1 MDDEPRGSID
11 ETRLRGW
18 HLVAGIA
25 AALLVAGAVI
35 LGVGRVAG
43 YAHLSD
49 AIRGADYR
57 WLVLCLVGQIGVFAG
72 YAGSLRVAVAV
83 DDRAHVPVSVSLRL
97 VLASF
102 AATQVFAFGGVAGLA
117 LIFWA
122 LRKLGM
128 RSAEAAVRLIGLS
141 TAVYLVFGVLGWSA
155 ALLSLV
161 TDEAPLGMT
170 VPWLAGIPIVL
181 LAARWFTEPRR
192 VRRLDDPSDGVL
204 RRALATGIGAAAW
217 VRAMLHSDRG
227 QPLFAWASLYWLGDM
242 LSLWAALRAFGAAP
256 SLPAL
261 ALAYAT
267 GYLAQSL
274 PIPFIAT
281 GGVDA
286 ATTFALHTLG
296 VPLDAALAGVV
307 AHRLFAFWLP
317 VIPGSI
323 FALTLPGLGT
333 RLERLAPAA

>member
-1 MDDEPRGSID
+1 VTEPIR

-18 HLVAGIA
+18 HLVAGIF
-25 AALLVAGAVI
+25 AALGVGAAVV

-43 YAHLSD
+43 YAHLGD
-49 AIRGADYR
+49 AIQGADYQ
-57 WLVLCLVGQIGVFAG
+57 WLGLCIVGQVAVFAG
-72 YAGSLRVAVAV
+72 YAGSLRAAVAV
-83 DDRAHVPVSVSLRL
+83 DDRAIVPVGVSVRL

-155 ALLSLV
+155 ALLSLIG
-161 TDEAPLGMT
+161 DSAPTGMT
-170 VPWLAGIPIVL
+170 LPWLFGMPIVL
-181 LAARWFTEPRR
+181 LTARLFTQPAR
-192 VRRLDDPSDGVL
+192 VRRLEETPGGVL
-204 RRALATGIGAAAW
+204 RQALATGVGAAAW
-217 VRAMLHSDRG
+217 VRATLHSPRRR
-227 QPLFAWASLYWLGDM
+227 PLFAWATVYWVGDM
-242 LSLWAALRAFGAAP
+242 VSLWGALRAFGAPPPVAAF
-256 SLPAL
+256 AL
-261 ALAYAT
+261 TYAT

-286 ATTFALHTLG
+286 ATTFLLHTIG
-296 VPLDAALAGVV
+296 VPLDVALAGVV
-307 AHRLFAFWLP
+307 AHRVFAFWLP

-323 FALTLPGLGT
+323 FALTLPRIGS
-333 RLERLAPAA
+333 RLEQLAPAA